1 VYTKTCKALSDEHFL
16 DEGRPSSSRPLPR
29 TTPKSLDRE
38 LSIEAYRDPETP
50 DTSEAENAQF
60 LLSPIPTEETL
71 NPFPF
76 NDIEDMTTTTKEVK
90 LRAPTDFHGAR
101 ELTTKFLQEVEMYMR
116 ANAEIYNTE
125 EKKVLF
131 VLSFMNGG
139 VAGSWKQGKT
149 AAYLNA
155 GNFGTFDE
163 FKQAVKTAFTP
174 IDDGGVAK
182 TELRTLR
189 QGDMRIEEYIAQ
201 FTIIS
206 ARTGLTKDSA
216 LIEYFIDGLHPK
228 LMERVYTMEKP
239 PTTLEG
245 WMRAASL
252 FDGNCRRARA
262 IANRNKSGS
271 LKPSPVPDYVPQM
284 PTRDLNAMDI
294 DTIKRLSPEERLD
307 HIKKGLCFIC
317 HKPGHLSSTHKTGGS
332 STTPRNFQRK
342 TAYQRIR
349 TITDE
354 LGEEEKDEIAAQME
368 KEGF

>member
-1 VYTKTCKALSDEHFL
+1 L
-16 DEGRPSSSRPLPR
+16 
-29 TTPKSLDRE
+29 
-38 LSIEAYRDPETP
+38 IEAYRDPETP

-76 NDIEDMTTTTKEVK
+76 NDLTDMTTTAKEVK

-116 ANAEIYNTE
+116 ANVEIYNTE

-131 VLSFMNGG
+131 ALSFMNGG

-149 AAYLNA
+149 AAYLKD

-163 FKQAVKTAFTP
+163 FKQAVRTAFTP
-174 IDDGGVAK
+174 IDNEGVAK

-206 ARTGLTKDSA
+206 ARTGLTEDSA
-216 LIEYFIDGLHPK
+216 LIEYFIDRLHPK

-239 PTTLEG
+239 PTTLKG

-252 FDGNCRRARA
+252 FDGNWRRARA

-271 LKPSPVPDYVPQM
+271 IKPSPVPDYVPQM
-284 PTRDLNAMDI
+284 PTRDPNAMDV

-317 HKPGHLSSTHKTGGS
+317 HKPGHLSSTHKKGGS
-332 STTPRNFQRK
+332 MTPRNFQ
-342 TAYQRIR
+342 
-349 TITDE
+349 
-354 LGEEEKDEIAAQME
+354 
-368 KEGF
+368 